1 MKLRDYQLTAIE
13 KAIEAFESAR
23 SALWVMPT
31 GSGKTIA
38 FAYLILR
45 MLASGRAM
53 VMAHR
58 DELIRQAVD
67 KLTRVTGSEPDV
79 EKAEYWADQN
89 LMGLAPV
96 VVSSV
101 QTLNAGMNGHG
112 RMTRFHPERFG
123 LFVIDEAHHA
133 TSPTYR
139 KVQDHFNQNPNLKTL
154 GVTATPD
161 RADEEALGQV
171 FDEVAFVYE
180 LIDAINDGWLVQ
192 IEQQYVQIDG
202 LDFSE
207 CRTTAGDL
215 NGGDLDAIMRFE
227 KNLHGVV
234 SPMLDIVGDRKT
246 LIFATS
252 IPHAERMCEIINRH
266 KPDSACFIQ
275 HRTPQDDRRR
285 ILDDYRAGEFQFL
298 CNVGIATE
306 GFDDPSIEVI
316 VMARPT
322 KSRCL
327 YAQMAGRGTRPLDE
341 IVPFI
346 NDCEQAESR
355 RTIITG
361 SPKPSMLVID
371 FAGNSGRHKLVCTA
385 DILGGKESD
394 EVLRRAQKRA
404 KEAGGPT
411 NMTAEIL
418 AARQELEEE
427 AKARRRSIVAVS
439 SYRTQQI
446 SPFDVFDLTPERERG
461 WHRGR
466 VPSEKMK
473 AILKKAK
480 FERVEEMTFTQAGQL
495 MEELKRRWDNNLCT
509 FAQAK
514 KLAEFG
520 EDAECTF
527 DEARAK
533 LDAIARNGW
542 KVLSP

>member
-1 MKLRDYQLTAIE
+1 MNLRDYQTTAVE
-13 KAIEAFESAR
+13 RAIEAFDSVR

-38 FAYLILR
+38 FADLTRR
-45 MLASGRAM
+45 MESNGRAM

-58 DELIRQAVD
+58 DELIRQAVN
-67 KLTRVTGSEPDV
+67 KLTLVTGHEPDV

-154 GVTATPD
+154 GCTATPD

-234 SPMLDIVGDRKT
+234 SPMLDIVGNRKT

-252 IPHAERMCEIINRH
+252 VAHAERMCEIINRH
-266 KPDSACFIQ
+266 KRDSACFIQ
-275 HRTPQDDRRR
+275 HKTPKDDRRR
-285 ILDDYRAGEFQFL
+285 ILDDYRDGCFQFL

-316 VMARPT
+316 IMARPT

-355 RTIITG
+355 RTIISG

-385 DILGGKESD
+385 DILGGRESD

-404 KEAGGPT
+404 KEAVGPT

-418 AARQELEEE
+418 TARNELEQE
-427 AKARRRSIVAVS
+427 AKARRQSIVAVS
-439 SYRTQQI
+439 SYRTREI
-446 SPFDVFDLTPERERG
+446 SPFDVFDMTPERERG

-466 VPSEKMK
+466 MPSERMK
-473 AILKKAK
+473 QVLRKAK
-480 FERVEEMTFTQAGQL
+480 IDGVEGMTLTAAGQ
-495 MEELKRRWDNNLCT
+495 MIEELKRRWDNKLCT
-509 FAQAK
+509 YAQAK

-520 EDAECTF
+520 EDGECTF
-527 DEARAK
+527 EEASAK

-542 KVLSP
+542 RALSA